1 MKIKSNDKNGY
12 KPIKYLAY
20 IFAIVIAALMIP
32 SCSVGKSDND
42 SDLTVD
48 GEITTQTSVSTD
60 LPSTITEE
68 ALHES
73 TPDET
78 ETEAETETKSN
89 SLRSELENN
98 HGKMISYAE
107 HQYRNWSVFAD
118 EESPTSCA
126 FFIDFTED
134 TSVEANIA
142 IAEQDISIIETL
154 ENMDTVYIFW
164 FDINGDSLGWRVS
177 HLNRSVYDFA
187 PDIMEWF
194 NDDYKKAYSTLH
206 PDEEE
211 QSQATSNEEPTAS
224 ITETTKPSTTT
235 EAVTIGQK
243 NALDSAKSY
252 LRLMAFSYDG
262 IIKQLEY
269 EGFSNSE
276 ASYAADNCG
285 ADWNEQ
291 ALKSAKSYLDV
302 MAFSYDR
309 LIKQLEYDG
318 FTHEQAVY
326 GADNCGMNSNDQVLE
341 SALLYLKTSAFS
353 YSGLIKQLEYEGFS
367 HEDAVSAAER
377 CGADWNEQAAKSAK
391 EYLSFMDFTKSELI
405 DQLQYEGFT
414 YEQAVYGAEANGL

>member
-1 MKIKSNDKNGY
+1 MKNILNKKIQYSRIKH
-12 KPIKYLAY
+12 LTY

-32 SCSVGKSDND
+32 SCSVSKSDND

-48 GEITTQTSVSTD
+48 NEITTQTSASIDLQSTN
-60 LPSTITEE
+60 TEE
-68 ALHES
+68 TLHES
-73 TPDET
+73 TTNET
-78 ETEAETETKSN
+78 ETETKSDL
-89 SLRSELENN
+89 LRSELECN
-98 HGKMISYAE
+98 HGKMISYKE
-107 HQYRNWSVFAD
+107 LQYRNWSVFAD
-118 EESPTSCA
+118 EESPTICA

-142 IAEQDISIIETL
+142 IAEQDINIIETL
-154 ENMDTVYIFW
+154 EDMDTVYIFW

-211 QSQATSNEEPTAS
+211 QSQATSNEEPTTS
-224 ITETTKPSTTT
+224 TTEITIPSTTT

-391 EYLSFMDFTKSELI
+391 SYLDIMSFSKSELI
-405 DQLQYEGFT
+405 EQLEYEGFT
-414 YEQAVYGAEANGL
+414 YKQAVYGAESNGL